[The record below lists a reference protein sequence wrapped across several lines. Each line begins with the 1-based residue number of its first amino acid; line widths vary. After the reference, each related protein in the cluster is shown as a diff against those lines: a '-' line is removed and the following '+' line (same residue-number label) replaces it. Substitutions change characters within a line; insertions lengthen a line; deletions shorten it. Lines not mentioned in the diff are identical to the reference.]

1 MQDRTQDA
9 KRGRA
14 LGQILIILVVA
25 VLLVNVPLSYR
36 GAGLIHSVP
45 EATAV
50 VIYDGMALK
59 GSGPEIY
66 VLEDHKLRQFS
77 SSDTFNYFQSR
88 YTLKVHP
95 VDDDLLAQFG
105 RSRVIRRLVK
115 CNDLPY
121 IYALENGQKRRTDI
135 LPLSA
140 QSSPWDD
147 IGVVSCK
154 YLRDMPNGQPVSD
167 E

>member
-1 MQDRTQDA
+1 MQEETQDA

-14 LGQILIILVVA
+14 LGQMLIILLVA

-50 VIYDGMALK
+50 VIRDGMILK
-59 GSGPEIY
+59 GSGPKIY
-66 VLEDHKLRQFS
+66 ILENHKLRQFS

-88 YTLKVHP
+88 YALNVHP

-105 RSRVIRRLVK
+105 RSRSIRRLVK

-121 IYALENGQKRRTDI
+121 IYALENDQKRRTDI

-140 QSSPWDD
+140 QSSAWDN

-154 YLRDMPNGQPVSD
+154 YLRDMPNGPPVSD

>member
-1 MQDRTQDA
+1 MQDRTQDVR
-9 KRGRA
+9 RGRA

-36 GAGLIHSVP
+36 GAGLIHSIP

-50 VIYDGMALK
+50 IIYDGMALK

-66 VLEDHKLRQFS
+66 LLEDHKLRQFS
-77 SSDTFNYFQSR
+77 SSDTFNYFRRRHRLEIHS
-88 YTLKVHP
+88 
-95 VDDDLLAQFG
+95 VDDDILAQFG
-105 RSRVIRRLVK
+105 RGRAIRRLVK
-115 CNDLPY
+115 CKDLPT
-121 IYALENGQKRRTDI
+121 IYALENGQKRRADI
-135 LPLSA
+135 LSLSS

-154 YLRDMPNGQPVSD
+154 YLRNMPNGPPVFD